1 MRHFKFTTRPIH
13 SSDNSRCNIEYII
26 QRKIRQ
32 QEHIVTSILATPL
45 FFRWKRFFILRTM
58 KKKGVWCYKQLQ
70 WQMKVVFLYLFARYG
85 GECPHLVEHI
95 LHGEIRTTQSNFL
108 WLLRTNDEALC
119 LYVWVAHLALD
130 ANNLCVH
137 MYESAFFCVPVG
149 KPIYFCAICVS
160 IYILA
165 PCDVCVWMFL
175 RMHNPWKFVHVC
187 TFVPSVCLACCE
199 RWRRFCSSDTA
210 TVSCRHI
217 QSRRN
222 HYTMF
227 SVIN

>member
-1 MRHFKFTTRPIH
+1 MVLTLVRKV
-13 SSDNSRCNIEYII
+13 RCSFVKYIKEII
-26 QRKIRQ
+26 QRTFWNWNTEWGKNISRTVLQ
-32 QEHIVTSILATPL
+32 IKNISLNEEHWRGKTTNNYRDRWTFIYMLVSVPIWWNTSSLGRLEAT
-45 FFRWKRFFILRTM
+45 WT
-58 KKKGVWCYKQLQ
+58 
-70 WQMKVVFLYLFARYG
+70 
-85 GECPHLVEHI
+85 
-95 LHGEIRTTQSNFL
+95 NFL

-119 LYVWVAHLALD
+119 VYVWVAHLALK
-130 ANNLCVH
+130 ANNLCVCV
-137 MYESAFFCVPVG
+137 SAFFHVPVG
-149 KPIYFCAICVS
+149 TCIYFCASKCV
-160 IYILA
+160 YLHCMYLLLCILVLS
-165 PCDVCVWMFL
+165 DVCVNVPTHAQSL
-175 RMHNPWKFVHVC
+175 KFAHHACVC